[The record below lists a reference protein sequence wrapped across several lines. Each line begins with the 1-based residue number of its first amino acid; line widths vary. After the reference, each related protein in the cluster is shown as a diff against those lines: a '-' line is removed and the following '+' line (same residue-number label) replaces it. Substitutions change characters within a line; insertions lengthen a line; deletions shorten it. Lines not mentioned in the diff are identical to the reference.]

1 MKNFNGRRFL
11 SFFLE
16 KEVKKLYGYP
26 YLEFRFQEEIIMS
39 TEQMKRCPL
48 FAGLREEDLK
58 RMRAVASLKHVGKKE
73 ILFGEGEE
81 AKGFYVILSGK
92 VKLYKISAEG
102 KEQILH
108 VVSAPDAFA
117 EAALFLEG
125 SYPAFAEALAESQL
139 LFFPKRE
146 FIQLIERNPKLSINM
161 IVSLSHFLRRFASLI
176 EELSLKEVSSRV
188 SKYLVDLSLKSAKE
202 GKNPKE
208 VDLDLSK
215 NQLASKL
222 GTISETLSRTLTK
235 MKAKGIID
243 VRKNKIVIL
252 NQEALR
258 ESASGLK
265 I

>member
-1 MKNFNGRRFL
+1 
-11 SFFLE
+11 
-16 KEVKKLYGYP
+16 
-26 YLEFRFQEEIIMS
+26 MS
-39 TEQMKRCPL
+39 TELLKRCPL
-48 FAGLREEDLK
+48 FAGLKEEDLK
-58 RMRAVASLKHVGKKE
+58 RIRAVASPRHVGKKQ

-81 AKGFYVILSGK
+81 ATGFYVILSGK
-92 VKLYKISAEG
+92 VKLYKVSPDG

-125 SYPAFAEALAESQL
+125 SYPAFAEALADSQL
-139 LFFPKRE
+139 LFFPKRD

-176 EELSLKEVSSRV
+176 EELSLKEVSSRLA
-188 SKYLVDLSLKSAKE
+188 KYLIDLSLKLAKE

-243 VRKNKIVIL
+243 VRKNRILIL

>member
-1 MKNFNGRRFL
+1 
-11 SFFLE
+11 
-16 KEVKKLYGYP
+16 
-26 YLEFRFQEEIIMS
+26 MS
-39 TEQMKRCPL
+39 TELLKRCPL
-48 FAGLREEDLK
+48 FAGLKEEDLK
-58 RMRAVASLKHVGKKE
+58 RIRAVASLRHVGKKE

-81 AKGFYVILSGK
+81 AKGFFVILSGK
-92 VKLYKISAEG
+92 VKLYKMSPDG

-108 VVSAPDAFA
+108 IVSAPDAFA

-125 SYPAFAEALAESQL
+125 SYPAFAEALTDSQL

-146 FIQLIERNPKLSINM
+146 FIQLIERNPQLSINM

-188 SKYLVDLSLKSAKE
+188 AKYLIDLSLKSSKE
-202 GKNPKE
+202 GKSLRE
-208 VDLDLSK
+208 VELDLSK
-215 NQLASKL
+215 SQLASKL

-243 VRKNKIVIL
+243 VKGNRILIL

-258 ESASGLK
+258 ESASGMK
-265 I
+265 V